1 MSAIPEGLT
10 CVACHRPLYPTL
22 ARRTDDGWRHKS
34 SRCPRVGCVMEG
46 CDRKHQ
52 ARGYCELHYKRIVL
66 GRKPRTEIHIE
77 DVEWMAETGE
87 CLTGAAS
94 RLGVQPTTL
103 ERFLYRAGRAD
114 LYRVLKGREVAVA

>member
-10 CVACHRPLYPTL
+10 CVACNRPLYPNL

-52 ARGYCELHYKRIVL
+52 ARGYCELHYKRIAKGQKAPL
-66 GRKPRTEIHIE
+66 HIE
-77 DVEWMAETGE
+77 DIEWMAETGE
-87 CLTGAAS
+87 CLTGAAR
-94 RLGVQPTTL
+94 RLGVQPKSV
-103 ERFLYRAGRAD
+103 ERFLYRNGRMD
-114 LYRVLKGREVAVA
+114 LHRVLKGREVAVA